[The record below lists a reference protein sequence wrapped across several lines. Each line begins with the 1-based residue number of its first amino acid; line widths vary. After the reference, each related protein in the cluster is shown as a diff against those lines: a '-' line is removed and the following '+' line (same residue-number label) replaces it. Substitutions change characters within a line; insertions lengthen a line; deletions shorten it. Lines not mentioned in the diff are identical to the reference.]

1 VAGTRANRRH
11 ASQDC
16 RRQKA
21 TIKAEGRAPTLDM
34 NMAQY
39 ENTPDRFAAP
49 YPSARMSEQVSG
61 FVTAVYI
68 NELDE
73 ASAADS

>member
-1 VAGTRANRRH
+1 
-11 ASQDC
+11 
-16 RRQKA
+16 
-21 TIKAEGRAPTLDM
+21 M

-73 ASAADS
+73 AFPPPTRKLPLETI